1 VAATECISY
10 SLTLSNPKM
19 SMTMKYVSQIDELTK
34 EVIKRIEA
42 SEGRKRSRTADEQL
56 SFEHSVRLVI
66 VDLWQ
71 AVKSMPIGE
80 CSINKRS
87 GWYSENPRYRDPLL
101 TYKQMISV
109 LDGLKTL
116 GFIEVTREGHYDPE
130 TLQGS
135 LTLFIAADELLER
148 LQELDGHPA
157 ISIKPDL
164 DAETIILRNKVDG
177 KKVLEEYDDSPAT
190 ERHRANLKKINS
202 CFLNHWCDL
211 EVKNTELTKL
221 EARIANHKDKK
232 SIDLSQRTLV
242 RIFSN
247 GSFKQGGKF
256 YRGWWQNV
264 PSEYRKYITIDEKR
278 TAEFDFSQLNPHLL
292 YHSNYKQ
299 LGSEDAYDRV
309 LDGEHRKI
317 VKQAFNAMVQA
328 STPLKSCPK
337 DIDLSGLEMN
347 WAELRDRIIKAHK
360 PIADHFFKGVG
371 NHLQFM
377 DSNIA
382 ESVMVH
388 FAGMDAPALPVHDS
402 FILHHAYGQSGEV
415 EEAMRRAFYEEVGE
429 HISKID
435 EEILTWDYRKDTGN
449 TSEAKTLDVN
459 AILSADDDVS
469 QWRERHQ
476 LWYAQR

>member
-1 VAATECISY
+1 MQD
-10 SLTLSNPKM
+10 K
-19 SMTMKYVSQIDELTK
+19 SQLEELIK
-34 EVIKRIEA
+34 ETVKRIEA
-42 SEGRKRSRTADEQL
+42 KEGRSRSRTAEEQL
-56 SFEHSVRLVI
+56 RFEHATRVLI
-66 VDLWQ
+66 VDLWK
-71 AVKSMPIGE
+71 AVKSTPIRE
-80 CSINKRS
+80 SSINKRS

-101 TYKQMISV
+101 TYKQMIAV
-109 LDGLKTL
+109 FDGLINI
-116 GFIEVTREGHYDPE
+116 GFIEVTREGYFDR
-130 TLQGS
+130 TIYQGK
-135 LTLFIAADELLER
+135 TTRFVARDELLEQ

-157 ISIKPDL
+157 ISIKPDFN
-164 DAETIILRNKVDG
+164 AETIILRDKVDG
-177 KKVLEEYDDSPAT
+177 RKVLQEYEDTPAT

-202 CFLNHWCDL
+202 CFLKHWFDL
-211 EVKNTELTKL
+211 EVQDTEVAKL
-221 EARIANHKDKK
+221 EARIANHRTKEP
-232 SIDLSQRTLV
+232 IDFSQRTLV

-247 GSFKQGGKF
+247 GSFKQGGRF

-292 YHSNYKQ
+292 YHSNYKV
-299 LGSEDAYDRV
+299 LGSDDAYDRV

-328 STPLKSCPK
+328 STPLKSCPEE
-337 DIDLSGLEMN
+337 IDMSGLEMS

-382 ESVMVH
+382 ERIMLH

-402 FILHHAYGQSGEV
+402 FILHHAYGESGEV
-415 EEAMRRAFYEEVGE
+415 EDAMRRAFYEEVGN

-435 EEILTWDYRKDTGN
+435 EEILTWDYRKDKDDTL
-449 TSEAKTLDVN
+449 EVKTLELD
-459 AILSADDDVS
+459 AILSADNDVS
-469 QWRERHQ
+469 QWRGRHS

>member
-1 VAATECISY
+1 MQD
-10 SLTLSNPKM
+10 K
-19 SMTMKYVSQIDELTK
+19 SQLEDLIK
-34 EVIKRIEA
+34 ETVKRIETK
-42 SEGRKRSRTADEQL
+42 EGRSRSRTADEQL
-56 SFEHSVRLVI
+56 RFEHATRVLI
-66 VDLWQ
+66 VDLWK
-71 AVKSMPIGE
+71 AVKSTPIRE

-101 TYKQMISV
+101 TYTQMIAV
-109 LDGLKTL
+109 FDGLL
-116 GFIEVTREGHYDPE
+116 RIGFIEITKLGHFDRVTY
-130 TLQGS
+130 QGN
-135 LTLFIAADELLER
+135 TTRFVARDELLER
-148 LQELDGHPA
+148 LQELEGHPA
-157 ISIKPDL
+157 ISIKPDFN
-164 DAETIILRNKVDG
+164 AETIILRDKVDG
-177 KKVLEEYDDSPAT
+177 RKVLQEYEDTPAA

-202 CFLNHWCDL
+202 CFLKHWCDL
-211 EVKNTELTKL
+211 EVQDTELAKL
-221 EARIANHKDKK
+221 EARIANHATKEP
-232 SIDLSQRTLV
+232 IDFSQRTLV

-247 GSFKQGGKF
+247 GSFKQGGRF

-292 YHSNYKQ
+292 YHSNYKV
-299 LGSEDAYDRV
+299 LGSDDAYDRV

-328 STPLKSCPK
+328 STPLKSCPEE
-337 DIDLSGLEMN
+337 IDMSGLEMS

-382 ESVMVH
+382 ERIMLH

-402 FILHHAYGQSGEV
+402 FILHHAYGESGEV
-415 EEAMRRAFYEEVGE
+415 EEAMRRAFYEEVGN

-435 EEILTWDYRKDTGN
+435 EEILTWDYRKAKDDTL
-449 TSEAKTLDVN
+449 EVKTLDFD

-469 QWRERHQ
+469 QWRGRHS

>member
-1 VAATECISY
+1 MQD
-10 SLTLSNPKM
+10 K
-19 SMTMKYVSQIDELTK
+19 SQLEELIK
-34 EVIKRIEA
+34 ETVKRIETK
-42 SEGRKRSRTADEQL
+42 EGRSRSRTADEQL
-56 SFEHSVRLVI
+56 RFEHATRVLI
-66 VDLWQ
+66 VDLWK
-71 AVKSMPIGE
+71 AVKSTPIRE

-101 TYKQMISV
+101 TYKQMIAV
-109 LDGLKTL
+109 FDGLINI
-116 GFIEVTREGHYDPE
+116 GFIEVTREGYFDR
-130 TLQGS
+130 TIYQGK
-135 LTLFIAADELLER
+135 TTRFVARDELLER
-148 LQELDGHPA
+148 LQELGGHPA
-157 ISIKPDL
+157 ISIKPDFN
-164 DAETIILRNKVDG
+164 AETIILRDKVDG
-177 KKVLEEYDDSPAT
+177 RKVLQEYEDTPAT

-202 CFLNHWCDL
+202 CFLKHWCDL
-211 EVKNTELTKL
+211 EVQDTEVANL
-221 EARIANHKDKK
+221 EARIANHATKEP
-232 SIDLSQRTLV
+232 IDFSQRTLV

-247 GSFKQGGKF
+247 GSFKQGGRF

-292 YHSNYKQ
+292 YHSNYKV
-299 LGSEDAYDRV
+299 LGSDDAYDRV

-328 STPLKSCPK
+328 STPLKSCPEE
-337 DIDLSGLEMN
+337 IDMSGLEMS

-382 ESVMVH
+382 ERIMLH
-388 FAGMDAPALPVHDS
+388 FAGMDAPALPIHDS
-402 FILHHAYGQSGEV
+402 FILHHAYGESGEV
-415 EEAMRRAFYEEVGE
+415 EEAMRRAFYEEVGN

-435 EEILTWDYRKDTGN
+435 EEILTWDYRKAKDDTL
-449 TSEAKTLDVN
+449 EVKTLDFD

-469 QWRERHQ
+469 QWRGRHS
-476 LWYAQR
+476 LWYAQH

>member
-1 VAATECISY
+1 MQD
-10 SLTLSNPKM
+10 K
-19 SMTMKYVSQIDELTK
+19 SQLEELIK
-34 EVIKRIEA
+34 ETVKRIEA
-42 SEGRKRSRTADEQL
+42 KEGRSRSRTADEQL
-56 SFEHSVRLVI
+56 RLEHATRVLI
-66 VDLWQ
+66 VDLWK
-71 AVKSMPIGE
+71 AVKSTPIRE
-80 CSINKRS
+80 SSINKRS

-101 TYKQMISV
+101 TYKQMIAV
-109 LDGLKTL
+109 FDGLINI
-116 GFIEVTREGHYDPE
+116 GFIEVTREGYFDR
-130 TLQGS
+130 TIYQGK
-135 LTLFIAADELLER
+135 TTRFVARDELLER

-157 ISIKPDL
+157 ISIKPDFN
-164 DAETIILRNKVDG
+164 AETIILRDKVDG
-177 KKVLEEYDDSPAT
+177 RKVLQEYEDTPAT

-202 CFLNHWCDL
+202 CFLKHWCDL
-211 EVKNTELTKL
+211 EVQDTELAKL
-221 EARIANHKDKK
+221 EARIANHATKEP
-232 SIDLSQRTLV
+232 IDFSQRTLV

-247 GSFKQGGKF
+247 GSFKQGGRF

-292 YHSNYKQ
+292 YHSNYKV
-299 LGSEDAYDRV
+299 LGSDDAYDRV
-309 LDGEHRKI
+309 LEGEHRKI

-328 STPLKSCPK
+328 STPLKSCPEE
-337 DIDLSGLEMN
+337 IDMSGLEMS

-382 ESVMVH
+382 ERIMLH
-388 FAGMDAPALPVHDS
+388 FAGMDAPALPIHDS
-402 FILHHAYGQSGEV
+402 FILHHAYGESGEV
-415 EEAMRRAFYEEVGE
+415 EEAMRRAFYEEVGN

-435 EEILTWDYRKDTGN
+435 EEILTGDYRKAKDDTL
-449 TSEAKTLDVN
+449 EVKTLDFD

-469 QWRERHQ
+469 QWRGRHS

>member
-1 VAATECISY
+1 MTHVA
-10 SLTLSNPKM
+10 
-19 SMTMKYVSQIDELTK
+19 QIDELTQ
-34 EVIKRIEA
+34 EVTKRIEA
-42 SEGRKRSRTADEQL
+42 SEGRFRSRKAEDQL
-56 SFEHSVRLVI
+56 RFEHAVRVLLT
-66 VDLWQ
+66 DLWK
-71 AVKSMPIGE
+71 AVKSTPIRE

-101 TYKQMISV
+101 TYKQMIAV
-109 LDGLKTL
+109 YEGLLKI
-116 GFIEVTREGHYDPE
+116 GFIEVTTEGHFDRVIY
-130 TLQGS
+130 QGK
-135 LTLFIAADELLER
+135 TTRVVAREELLER

-177 KKVLEEYDDSPAT
+177 RKVLQEYDDTPAT
-190 ERHRANLKKINS
+190 ERHRASLKKINS
-202 CFLNHWCDL
+202 CFLKHWFDL
-211 EVKNTELTKL
+211 EVQNTELAKL
-221 EARIANHKDKK
+221 EARIATHATKEP
-232 SIDLSQRTLV
+232 IDFSKRTLV

-247 GSFKQGGKF
+247 GSFKQGGRF

-292 YHSNYKQ
+292 YHRNYKQ

-309 LDGEHRKI
+309 LDGEHRKV

-328 STPLKSCPK
+328 STPLKNCPR
-337 DIDLSGLEMN
+337 DIDLSGMEMN
-347 WAELRDRIIKAHK
+347 WPELRDRILKAHK
-360 PIADHFFKGVG
+360 PIADLFFDGVG

-382 ESVMVH
+382 EGVMLH

-402 FILHHAYGQSGEV
+402 FILHHAYGESGEV
-415 EEAMRRAFYEEVGE
+415 EEAMHRAFYNEMDGP
-429 HISKID
+429 ISKID
-435 EEILTWDYRKDTGN
+435 KEILTWTYRKDEDDTRG
-449 TSEAKTLDVN
+449 AKTLDVD

-469 QWRERHQ
+469 HWRERHH

>member
-1 VAATECISY
+1 MQD
-10 SLTLSNPKM
+10 K
-19 SMTMKYVSQIDELTK
+19 SQLEELIK
-34 EVIKRIEA
+34 ETVKRIETK
-42 SEGRKRSRTADEQL
+42 EGRSRSRTADEQL
-56 SFEHSVRLVI
+56 RFEHATRVLI
-66 VDLWQ
+66 VDLWK
-71 AVKSMPIGE
+71 AVRSTPIRE

-101 TYKQMISV
+101 TYTQMIAV
-109 LDGLKTL
+109 FDGLL
-116 GFIEVTREGHYDPE
+116 RIGFIEITKLGHFDRVTY
-130 TLQGS
+130 QGN
-135 LTLFIAADELLER
+135 TTRFVARDELLER
-148 LQELDGHPA
+148 LQELEGHPA
-157 ISIKPDL
+157 ISIKPDFN
-164 DAETIILRNKVDG
+164 AETIILRDKVDG
-177 KKVLEEYDDSPAT
+177 RKVLQEYEDTPAT

-202 CFLNHWCDL
+202 CFLKHWCDL
-211 EVKNTELTKL
+211 EVQDTEVANL
-221 EARIANHKDKK
+221 EARIANHATKEP
-232 SIDLSQRTLV
+232 IDFSQRTLV

-247 GSFKQGGKF
+247 GSFKQGGRF

-292 YHSNYKQ
+292 YHSNYKV
-299 LGSEDAYDRV
+299 LGSDDAYDRV

-328 STPLKSCPK
+328 STPLKSCPEE
-337 DIDLSGLEMN
+337 IDMSGLEMS

-382 ESVMVH
+382 ERIMLH
-388 FAGMDAPALPVHDS
+388 FAGMDAPALPIHDS
-402 FILHHAYGQSGEV
+402 FILHHAYGESGEV
-415 EEAMRRAFYEEVGE
+415 EEAMRRAFYEEVGN

-435 EEILTWDYRKDTGN
+435 EEILTWDYRKAKDDTL
-449 TSEAKTLDVN
+449 EVKTLDFD

-469 QWRERHQ
+469 QWRGRHS
-476 LWYAQR
+476 LWYAQH

>member
-1 VAATECISY
+1 
-10 SLTLSNPKM
+10 M
-19 SMTMKYVSQIDELTK
+19 IDELTK
-34 EVIKRIEA
+34 EVIRRIEA

-56 SFEHSVRLVI
+56 RFEHAVHVLLT
-66 VDLWQ
+66 DLWK
-71 AVKSMPIGE
+71 AVKCTPIRE

-101 TYKQMISV
+101 TYKQMIAV
-109 LDGLKTL
+109 FDGLLKI
-116 GFIEVTREGHYDPE
+116 GFIEVTREGHFDRIIY
-130 TLQGS
+130 QGK
-135 LTLFIAADELLER
+135 TTRFVARDELLER

-157 ISIKPDL
+157 ISIKPDM

-177 KKVLEEYDDSPAT
+177 RKVLQEYDDTPAT
-190 ERHRANLKKINS
+190 ERHRASLKTINS
-202 CFLNHWCDL
+202 CFLKHWFDL
-211 EVKNTELTKL
+211 EVQDTELTKL
-221 EARIANHKDKK
+221 EARIANHATKEP
-232 SIDLSQRTLV
+232 IDFSQRTLV

-247 GSFKQGGKF
+247 GSFKQGGRF
-256 YRGWWQNV
+256 YRTWWQNV

-292 YHSNYKQ
+292 YHSNYKE

-328 STPLKSCPK
+328 STPLKICP
-337 DIDLSGLEMN
+337 DEIDMSGLEMG
-347 WAELRDRIIKAHK
+347 WAELRDRILKAHK
-360 PIADHFFKGVG
+360 PIVDHFFKGVG

-382 ESVMVH
+382 EGVMLY
-388 FAGMDAPALPVHDS
+388 FAGIDAPALPVHDS
-402 FILHHAYGQSGEV
+402 FILHHAYGETGEV

-435 EEILTWDYRKDTGN
+435 MEILTWTYRKDEDDTA
-449 TSEAKTLDVN
+449 EAKTLDIYT
-459 AILSADDDVS
+459 ILRADDDVS
-469 QWRERHQ
+469 QWRERHHR
-476 LWYAQR
+476 WYAQS